1 MGRLTINEI
10 YVRYDG
16 PRLFSCVNESGG
28 YFLGLF
34 VEEDDNDEV
43 FVFAPA
49 SSDRLNAVRSG
60 QMPLRHAFEAPLDGG
75 VFVVRSSKTGLETS
89 TERRRAGD
97 IPTDWLPDAAARLN
111 LETPTAAPLDVEQ
124 LEAEA
129 RSIGRTIAV
138 FELDGPWTTT
148 EFPLRPLGEVMRTIQ
163 DSIDSFA
170 QVVTN
175 NQTNRGA
182 IQREILDETE
192 LTFYGQ
198 RAASFAFLVA
208 SAPRDRLFESD
219 LVKRSLSELTT
230 LIDAAS
236 SGTLE
241 ETLGRLHPRALSKYR
256 DLLEQL
262 DDLESGL
269 TAIVSPPTGQGTR
282 STLTLDGVR
291 DSLEL
296 VRSSLGPDVEQVTIE
311 GQLIGVNARTW
322 SFELLDERADR
333 RYSGKTVDRARAQL
347 LGLTIGHRY
356 RAQLLS
362 ETELLPV
369 TGEIHHKYRLVEIAP
384 LHSS

>member
-1 MGRLTINEI
+1 
-10 YVRYDG
+10 
-16 PRLFSCVNESGG
+16 
-28 YFLGLF
+28 
-34 VEEDDNDEV
+34 
-43 FVFAPA
+43 
-49 SSDRLNAVRSG
+49 
-60 QMPLRHAFEAPLDGG
+60 
-75 VFVVRSSKTGLETS
+75 
-89 TERRRAGD
+89 
-97 IPTDWLPDAAARLN
+97 
-111 LETPTAAPLDVEQ
+111 
-124 LEAEA
+124 
-129 RSIGRTIAV
+129 
-138 FELDGPWTTT
+138 
-148 EFPLRPLGEVMRTIQ
+148 MRTIQ